1 MLRHLVRRVG
11 GWDVSMP
18 FPRYTLST
26 YHKDDI
32 LSAIIPASR
41 VDKYLWQIASQNI
54 HCLHARNRLQVK
66 VKSADGVGRQ
76 INVLIWM
83 ILPSFTITLD
93 SKNRVCSGR
102 ITLYPNDKI
111 SFRGGPHLS
120 LQCIKNISQKIN
132 QKCACLLLLFA
143 GMKCLKEIY

>member
-1 MLRHLVRRVG
+1 MTLIGFRIYCYIFQVTKNVDLICFFFTLSFKHRHLVRRVG

-54 HCLHARNRLQVK
+54 HCLHARNRLQIK

-76 INVLIWM
+76 INVLI
-83 ILPSFTITLD
+83 
-93 SKNRVCSGR
+93 
-102 ITLYPNDKI
+102 
-111 SFRGGPHLS
+111 
-120 LQCIKNISQKIN
+120 
-132 QKCACLLLLFA
+132 
-143 GMKCLKEIY
+143 